1 MPSRIIVHW
10 PSSANSIR
18 ELIKKSV
25 FYLLIGFCLLPTG
38 NAFAAIMLKALVND
52 QPVRLLIDTR
62 SGSTALFAHAAKRI
76 GLEWTPP
83 AQAPAPGRLAAGR
96 SHVARFDTGSGPV
109 PFVFNVADV
118 PQYEQAG
125 IDGVL
130 SWTNLKG
137 EILFLDGE
145 RRQFAAIAAIPEW
158 AKDWPRYPI
167 KTGTSGLVMQTG
179 NSDILID
186 TVNDAGLVL
195 GEQQWRKWTRQQ
207 AGAPY
212 TLKAYRIP
220 QKGPVVE
227 RVYHAERFTAGS
239 FELGTILVE
248 RDSGSS
254 AADYDLSLGL
264 EALSRLLII
273 ADIPNGVVYVKP
285 SQTAPSP
292 PDYNRLGAVFIP
304 RNPDTAGMLTA
315 VVADGSPAAQAGIR
329 DGDALLRVDDLDV
342 TQWRSQPGILP
353 LGRFWAQPAGTR
365 IPLEIQR
372 NGKAL
377 QIEVT
382 LGDFLN
388 PG

>member
-1 MPSRIIVHW
+1 MQW
-10 PSSANSIR
+10 PSSENSVR
-18 ELIKKSV
+18 ELIKKTA
-25 FYLLIGFCLLPTG
+25 FYLLIGFCLASTG

-52 QPVRLLIDTR
+52 QPIKLLIDTR
-62 SGSTALFAHAAKRI
+62 SGNTVLFAYAAKRI

-83 AQAPAPGRLAAGR
+83 AQDPAPGRLAVGR
-96 SHVARFDTGSGPV
+96 SNVARFDTGSGPV

-118 PQYEQAG
+118 PQYEQMG

-130 SWTNLKG
+130 SWANLKS

-167 KTGTSGLVMQTG
+167 KTGTSGLVMQVG
-179 NSDILID
+179 NSDILVD

-195 GEQQWRKWTRQQ
+195 GEQQWRKWTRQH
-207 AGAPY
+207 ADAPY

-220 QKGPVVE
+220 QKSPVVG
-227 RVYHAERFTAGS
+227 RVYHADRFTAGS
-239 FELGTILVE
+239 FELGNILVE

-254 AADYDLSLGL
+254 AADHDLSLGL
-264 EALSRLLII
+264 EALARLMII
-273 ADIPNGVVYVKP
+273 ADIPNGVVYVKL

-304 RNPDTAGMLTA
+304 PNIDTAEMLAA
-315 VVADGSPAAQAGIR
+315 VVADGSPAALAGIQ
-329 DGDALLRVDDLDV
+329 DGDALLRVGDLDV

-365 IPLEIQR
+365 IPLAIQR
-372 NGKAL
+372 NGEAL
-377 QIEVT
+377 QVEVT